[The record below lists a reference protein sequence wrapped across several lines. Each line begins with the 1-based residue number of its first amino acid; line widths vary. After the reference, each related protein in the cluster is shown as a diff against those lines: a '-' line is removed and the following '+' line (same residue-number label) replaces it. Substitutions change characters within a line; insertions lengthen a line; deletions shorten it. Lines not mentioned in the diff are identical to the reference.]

1 MRITYQEEEND
12 FLIEISQKCMFC
24 FSEAVCAPGL
34 TNSRSSGIVR
44 ANPETRIDSGPQRE
58 CITER
63 TVISPFSSK

>member
-34 TNSRSSGIVR
+34 TNSKSSGIVR
-44 ANPETRIDSGPQRE
+44 ANPETE
-58 CITER
+58 
-63 TVISPFSSK
+63 